1 MERGRYPLVVLFI
14 DIPPGEVDVNVH
26 PTKHEVRFR
35 EQGMVHDAIQAAVA
49 SVLSATPWLHQAK
62 TGVPSPARPAT
73 PAASAEA
80 RIAEVREALAR
91 YRPEQGQQQT
101 LVGSGDKGLGTRDQG
116 QETRDKAFGIQETT
130 LRTPELAGYF
140 SQLSVIGQFNAAY
153 ILCQD
158 GTDLV
163 LIDQHAAHE
172 RVAFEIL
179 KAQFTAGGVERQ
191 GLLFPETIELSFR
204 ESALLNEHL
213 PHFIRLGFAPEPFG
227 GATWLLKEA
236 PLVLAG
242 MDYLRTFRDLLE
254 DLSSL
259 GRSRSFTDA
268 IEEILAR
275 VACHSAVRGAR
286 PLTLPEIRA
295 LFARMDAVDF
305 ASNCPH
311 GRPVLTRITLGEIEK
326 MFKRT

>member
-1 MERGRYPLVVLFI
+1 VVLFI

-49 SVLSATPWLHQAK
+49 SVLSATPWLCQAK
-62 TGVPSPARPAT
+62 TVVTAPARPFA
-73 PAASAEA
+73 PAAAAGA
-80 RIAEVREALAR
+80 RIAEVAEALAR
-91 YRPEQGQQQT
+91 YRPVPGQQQN
-101 LVGSGDKGLGTRDQG
+101 LAGAGDKGLGTRCQG
-116 QETRDKAFGIQETT
+116 LETRGKAFGIQETA
-130 LRTPELAGYF
+130 LRTPDPSGYF

-172 RVAFEIL
+172 RVAFENL
-179 KAQFTAGGVERQ
+179 KAQFAADGVERQ

-204 ESALLNEHL
+204 DSALLNEHL

-236 PLVLAG
+236 PQVLAG
-242 MDYLRTFRDLLE
+242 RDYLRTFRDLLE
-254 DLSSL
+254 ELIGL
-259 GRSRSFTDA
+259 GRSRSFIDA
-268 IEEILAR
+268 VEGILAR
-275 VACHSAVRGAR
+275 IACHSAVRGVH
-286 PLTLPEIRA
+286 PLSLPEIRA
-295 LFARMDAVDF
+295 LFTRMDAVDF

-311 GRPVLTRITLGEIEK
+311 GRPVLRKITLGEIEK